1 MSEKDDARPH
11 ESRSVAAMRKILITA
26 MAAVVLTGA
35 CGSDS
40 KTSAP
45 ETTAKGSAAAFTP
58 REAGIL
64 TVGTELPA
72 PPFYLGDDYESLTG
86 GFEYD
91 LAQALA
97 EELGLTE
104 AKIVEMP
111 FAGVV
116 AGQECPCDLDLS
128 QVTITDERAK
138 VVDFTVP
145 YFDADQGVLVKK
157 GKKVATM
164 AEAKALQWGAQV
176 NTTGLDFIEKTIKP
190 NKKAQVYNTTV
201 DAFNALDAGQI
212 DAVLLDTPIV
222 LGQAKSTPRF
232 EVVAQFKTGEQ
243 YGGIVKKGSA
253 NLKAINAALEK
264 LKAGGVLSTLLKKYF
279 GADPSDIPTI
289 AAS

>member
-1 MSEKDDARPH
+1 
-11 ESRSVAAMRKILITA
+11 MRKILITA
-26 MAAVVLTGA
+26 MAAIVLTGA

-40 KTSAP
+40 KTSTP

-222 LGQAKSTPRF
+222 LGQAKTTPRF

>member
-1 MSEKDDARPH
+1 
-11 ESRSVAAMRKILITA
+11 MRKILISLLV
-26 MAAVVLTGA
+26 AVALIGGA
-35 CGSDS
+35 CGSDDDDDTTDTG
-40 KTSAP
+40 TSASGFEP
-45 ETTAKGSAAAFTP
+45 RTKG
-58 REAGIL
+58 EL

-72 PPFYLGDDYESLTG
+72 PPFYLGDDYDSLTG

-97 EELGLTE
+97 KELGL
-104 AKIVEMP
+104 AKAVIVEMP

-116 AGQECPCDLDLS
+116 AGQDCPCDVDFS
-128 QVTITDERAK
+128 QVTITDDRAK
-138 VVDFTVP
+138 VVDFTTP

-157 GKKVATM
+157 GKKVATL

-176 NTTGLDFIEKTIKP
+176 NTTGLDFIEGTIKP
-190 NKKAQVYNTTV
+190 AKKAQVYNTTV

-222 LGQAKSTPRF
+222 LGQAKETPKF

-243 YGGIVKKGSA
+243 YGGIVKKGSK
-253 NLKAINAALEK
+253 NLKAINAAIAK
-264 LKAGGVLSTLLKKYF
+264 LKDDGVLSKLLEKYF
-279 GADPSDIPTI
+279 GADPADIPTI